1 VTLAF
6 RNVDADVADPV
17 SSWPQEALQAALER
31 GDLTHWRRVAAEIR
45 DWPWGRVARGVE
57 EILTYSRPYGVTG
70 LMERAI
76 DAARQ
81 RAARSEIDEVASR
94 IRGLRES
101 SGLSVSEF
109 ARLVGTSRSRMSTY
123 LAGKVVP
130 SAAMLVRME
139 RAARLSS
146 AATVTTAVPDGN
158 GRRGAERGAGNLDLA
173 RDQEG
178 R

>member
-1 VTLAF
+1 MTLAF
-6 RNVDADVADPV
+6 RNVDVDVTDPV

-31 GDLTHWRRVAAEIR
+31 GGLTDWRRIAAEIR

-57 EILTYSRPYGVTG
+57 EILTYSRPYGVAE

-76 DAARQ
+76 EAARQ
-81 RAARSEIDEVASR
+81 QAARSEVEEVAGR
-94 IRGLRES
+94 IRALREA
-101 SGLSVSEF
+101 SGLTVGEF
-109 ARLVGTSRSRMSTY
+109 ASIVGTSRPRMSTY
-123 LAGKVVP
+123 LSGKVVP
-130 SAAMLVRME
+130 SAAMLIRME

-146 AATVTTAVPDGN
+146 TSNVPSSGPGGS
-158 GRRGAERGAGNLDLA
+158 GRRGAAQEAGNLDLA